1 MTKKQKV
8 RFHKGDRRPG
18 QTDMNLH
25 YIKKMV
31 KRGRKIVW
39 QVIEKP
45 KHKIVNE
52 FFFEE
57 DASNLVK
64 FQNKHRVWLDNG
76 GIPDFLC
83 LKGERKAWLSFLGK
97 L

>member
-1 MTKKQKV
+1 MAKKQKV
-8 RFHKGDRRPG
+8 RFHKGDQRPG
-18 QTDMNLH
+18 SFEGTLS
-25 YIKKMV
+25 YVKKM
-31 KRGRKIVW
+31 KKKKKDIIW

-45 KHKIVNE
+45 KGKVVSE

-57 DASNLVK
+57 DASSLVK

-83 LKGERKAWLSFLGK
+83 IKGERELAKR
-97 L
+97 